1 MRLAESSE
9 LKEAINTELTADLTL
24 PNTVNYFR

>member
-1 MRLAESSE
+1 MRLAESSRLE
-9 LKEAINTELTADLTL
+9 ETFQIDLTAALTL